1 MTNDE
6 RHHAPSDLELMLYF
20 DGELDEPRKS
30 EVAAFVNADL
40 RSQNK
45 LAGLRITS
53 ALVGAQAQEI
63 ATGPTKGRS
72 PADDIADLVL
82 AKIQAE
88 GPFSRTTS
96 GNRSRTEPAEAPEAK
111 IIPFPVRS
119 TSDNRSS
126 KSSGST
132 TPARA
137 PARRETTASRSRPA
151 NDYARRIVGVAA
163 LAVAAAAALAI
174 WGKQAAGPG
183 APSGQVAQTAPSS
196 TPASQGSSAPTAA
209 QSQAEVATAPDGEG
223 EHGVEVAS
231 VNFGAHMGSIFY
243 VPSGSIEANRTT
255 TVVWLADDAGE

>member
-6 RHHAPSDLELMLYF
+6 RHHAPSDMELMLYF
-20 DGELDEPRKS
+20 DGELEEPRKS
-30 EVAAFVNADL
+30 EVAAFINADL

-53 ALVGAQAQEI
+53 ALVEAQAQEI
-63 ATGPTKGRS
+63 AAGPRKGRS
-72 PADDIADLVL
+72 PADDIADIVL

-88 GPFSRTTS
+88 GPIARTTAS
-96 GNRSRTEPAEAPEAK
+96 PPEAK

-119 TSDNRSS
+119 TS
-126 KSSGST
+126 KSSGSP
-132 TPARA
+132 TPTKV
-137 PARRETTASRSRPA
+137 PARSRPA
-151 NDYARRIVGVAA
+151 NDYARRIIGVAA

-183 APSGQVAQTAPSS
+183 APSGGQVAQTSP
-196 TPASQGSSAPTAA
+196 SSAPSPAASPAPTTA
-209 QSQAEVATAPDGEG
+209 QPQVEVAAVPEGEE

>member
-1 MTNDE
+1 MTKDE

-30 EVAAFVNADL
+30 EVDAFINADL

-45 LAGLRITS
+45 LAGLRINS
-53 ALVGAQAQEI
+53 AFVEAQAHEM
-63 ATGPTKGRS
+63 AAGPSPTRS

-82 AKIQAE
+82 AKIEAE
-88 GPFSRTTS
+88 GPFARAASADP
-96 GNRSRTEPAEAPEAK
+96 PAAK
-111 IIPFPVRS
+111 VIPFPARD
-119 TSDNRSS
+119 TS
-126 KSSGST
+126 KSGAATS
-132 TPARA
+132 AKV
-137 PARRETTASRSRPA
+137 PARRETSGHRSRPA
-151 NDYARRIVGVAA
+151 NENARRIFGVAA

-183 APSGQVAQTAPSS
+183 APSGVQVAQTAPSS
-196 TPASQGSSAPTAA
+196 APSPPASPAPTA
-209 QSQAEVATAPDGEG
+209 QPQVDVAAVSEGEE